1 MRRAAFVT
9 ASGCAL
15 VAITACSRTT
25 PQPVT
30 TDAASTSAAR
40 GSGSGWTTTGAIDT
54 LSSDQLRRGHANDV
68 AEMLQGRVAGLQVI
82 RQANG
87 NISLQIR
94 GNDSILSNGAP
105 LLILDGAPVA
115 SQNVSDVLYELNP
128 GEIANIEV
136 LKDVASTSVYG
147 IKGAHGVIIITMK
160 RKQ

>member
-1 MRRAAFVT
+1 
-9 ASGCAL
+9 
-15 VAITACSRTT
+15 
-25 PQPVT
+25 
-30 TDAASTSAAR
+30 
-40 GSGSGWTTTGAIDT
+40 
-54 LSSDQLRRGHANDV
+54 
-68 AEMLQGRVAGLQVI
+68 MLQGRVAGLQVI